1 VAVRPPSGLP
11 KLSRRSRILLIVGVA
26 VLVALILGSRVL
38 DGYVEWLWFGEVGFR
53 SVFTTVLVTRLVLFL
68 LVGVL
73 VGGLL
78 AVSLVIAYRTRPVFV
93 PVSGPDDPVS
103 RYRSAVV
110 ARLRLFG
117 IGLPVIIGLIS
128 GAAGQGNW
136 QQTQLFLHAT
146 RFGVNDPQFGK
157 DVGFYAFELPF
168 YGWVLGWLF
177 VAVALAFFGGLIAHY
192 LFGGIRLA
200 GRGGQLSAP
209 ARTQLAVTA
218 GVFVLLKAVAYY
230 FDRYSLMLSQHSS
243 LLSQGNDSF
252 TGASY
257 TDLNAVLPAKLI
269 LMCIAVFCAIA
280 FFAGAF
286 LRNLQLPAI
295 AAVLLLLS
303 SVLVGAAWPAVLQQF
318 SVAPNA
324 NQKESLAIQRNI
336 DATTR
341 AFGLT
346 PDKVQFQPYAGRANL
361 SPQEVKGD
369 QATIPNI
376 RMLDPNVVSGAFTQR
391 EQRKNVYGFPPKL
404 GIDRYSVNG
413 VTSDYVVAAREIN
426 TEGLADNQRS
436 WINRHMVYTH
446 GNGFVAA
453 KANLINQT
461 TDAAGAQGGYPVFT
475 ASEIGTDGKL
485 IQGDIPVTLPPRIY
499 YGVLS
504 NDYAIVGANPGQ
516 PPAEY
521 DTDTRQFTYNG
532 TGGVPIGNWFNRLVF
547 AAHYGERNILFNRAI
562 GENSKIIFNRDPRDR
577 VKAVAPWLTTDGDP
591 YPAVIDGRVQ
601 WIVDGL
607 TTLNSYPYSQLTSL
621 SGATN
626 DSLPANG
633 VRKQSN
639 TDINYIRNS
648 VKATVDAYDGTVRL
662 YSVDDKDP
670 VLKAWEGVFPG
681 TVLPSSAMPQSLR
694 DHLRYPEDL
703 FKVQRELLARYHVTN
718 PQEFYSNVSFW
729 DVPNDPTADSPTTQQ
744 QIQAQTEQQPP
755 YYVLA
760 GTPNGGSA
768 SFQLTSP
775 LVSQKRDFMSAY
787 VTAGCDPGDYGKLTV
802 LQLPTDSQTP
812 GPKQMQTQFITSPQ
826 VSIQLNQLRQQ
837 QTKVIYGNLLTLPV
851 DGGLLYVEPVYVE
864 QNNNGATSYPQL
876 SRVLASFGGTVGFA
890 PDLKG
895 ALDQVFG
902 AGAGDTTGQGQTG
915 PGGTAAPPSSSSPPA
930 AGQMSPDLARAV
942 DDIQSALQRIKAAQ
956 QAGDWAG
963 LGQAYKDLDDAS
975 QRFEQA
981 KSAGAAPSS
990 AAPSPTPSR

>member
-26 VLVALILGSRVL
+26 VLVGLIVGSRLL
-38 DGYVEWLWFGEVGFR
+38 DAYVAWLWFGEVGYR
-53 SVFTTVLVTRLVLFL
+53 SVFTTVLVTRLLLFL
-68 LVGVL
+68 AVGVL

-78 AVSLVIAYRTRPVFV
+78 AVSLFVAYRTRPVFV
-93 PVSGPDDPVS
+93 PVAGPDDPVS

-117 IGLPVIIGLIS
+117 IGLPVIVGLIS
-128 GAAGQGNW
+128 GAAAQNNW
-136 QQTQLFLHAT
+136 QQVQLFLHGT
-146 RFGVNDPQFGK
+146 RFGVNDPQFGN
-157 DVGFYAFELPF
+157 DVGFYAFQLPF
-168 YGWVLGWLF
+168 YSWVLGWLF
-177 VAVALAFFGGLIAHY
+177 VAVALSFFGALVAHY

-218 GVFVLLKAVAYY
+218 GLFVLLKAVAYF
-230 FDRYSLMLSQHSS
+230 FDRYTLLLSQHDSFTGAS
-243 LLSQGNDSF
+243 YSF

-269 LMCIAVFCAIA
+269 LLCIAVFCAVA
-280 FFAGAF
+280 FFSGAF

-295 AAVLLLLS
+295 AAVLLMLS
-303 SVLVGAAWPAVLQQF
+303 SLLVGAAWPAILQQF

-324 NQKESLAIQRNI
+324 NEKESLPIQRNI
-336 DATTR
+336 DATTK

-346 PDKVQFQPYAGRANL
+346 PDKVKYEPYSGRTNL
-361 SPQEVKGD
+361 SSAEVKAD

-376 RMLDPNVVSGAFTQR
+376 RLLDPNVVSGAFTQR
-391 EQRKNVYGFPPKL
+391 AQRKNFYGFPPKL
-404 GIDRYSVNG
+404 NIDRYNVNG
-413 VTSDYVVAAREIN
+413 QTNDYVVAAREIN

-436 WINRHMVYTH
+436 WINRHLIYTH

-461 TDAAGAQGGYPVFT
+461 TDTAGGAGGYPVFT
-475 ASEIGTDGKL
+475 VSELGTDGNL
-485 IQGDIPVTLPPRIY
+485 IQGDIPVQQPRIY
-499 YGVLS
+499 YGLLAG
-504 NDYAIVGANPGQ
+504 DYAIVGGNPGQ
-516 PPAEY
+516 APGEY
-521 DTDTRQFTYNG
+521 DTDTKQFTYDG
-532 TGGVPIGNWFNRLVF
+532 PGGVPIGDWFKRMVF
-547 AAHYGERNILFNRAI
+547 AAHYGERNILFNQAI
-562 GENSKIIFNRDPRDR
+562 GDNSRIMFNRDPRDR
-577 VKAVAPWLTTDGDP
+577 VKQVAPWLTTDGDP
-591 YPAVIDGRVQ
+591 YPAVVDGHIQ

-621 SGATN
+621 GGATS

-633 VRKQSN
+633 VRKQPN
-639 TDINYIRNS
+639 TQINYIRNS
-648 VKATVDAYDGTVRL
+648 VKATVDAYTGEVKL
-662 YSVDDKDP
+662 YSVDDNDP
-670 VLKAWEGVFPG
+670 VLKAWQGVFPG
-681 TVLPSSAMPQSLR
+681 TVRPSSEISPSLR
-694 DHLRYPEDL
+694 QHFRYPEDL

-729 DVPNDPTADSPTTQQ
+729 DVPTDPTADSPTTQQ
-744 QIQAQTEQQPP
+744 QIQSQTQQQPP
-755 YYVLA
+755 YYVLS
-760 GTPNGGSA
+760 GDPDHGKP

-787 VTAGCDPGDYGKLTV
+787 VSAGSDPENYGKLTV

-812 GPKQMQTQFITSPQ
+812 GPKQMQTQFITSNQ

-837 QTKVIYGNLLTLPV
+837 QTKVVYGNLLTLPV
-851 DGGLLYVEPVYVE
+851 GGGLLYVEPVFVE
-864 QNNNGATSYPQL
+864 QNNASSTSYPQL

-902 AGAGDTTGQGQTG
+902 AGETANPPQNGSTPPGSASPPTSAGN
-915 PGGTAAPPSSSSPPA
+915 PSSPT
-930 AGQMSPDLARAV
+930 QVSPDMAKAI
-942 DDIQSALQRIKAAQ
+942 DDIQSALQRIRTAQ
-956 QAGDWAG
+956 QSGDWVG

-975 QRFEQA
+975 KRFEQA
-981 KSAGAAPSS
+981 RTASSGPQSS
-990 AAPSPTPSR
+990 AAPTPTPSR